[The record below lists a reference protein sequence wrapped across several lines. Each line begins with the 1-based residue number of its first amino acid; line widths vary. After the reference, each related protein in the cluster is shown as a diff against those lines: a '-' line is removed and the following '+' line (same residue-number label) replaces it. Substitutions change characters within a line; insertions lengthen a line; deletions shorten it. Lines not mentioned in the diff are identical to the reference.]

1 MRREV
6 NLVNLN
12 LVVGVTLLILNVSLS
27 ALLYFTYTWRFGRR
41 PYFTLLIL
49 SDLAGLLYFTLLN

>member
-12 LVVGVTLLILNVSLS
+12 FVVGVTLLILNDLVV
-27 ALLYFTYTWRFGRR
+27 G
-41 PYFTLLIL
+41 FTLLY
-49 SDLAGLLYFTLLN
+49 LY